1 MASISSSTSFSASR
15 GLSGLVSGLDT
26 ESMVEKLLSG
36 TQAKIDK
43 QNATKQQL
51 SWKQD
56 AYRNVIGLLTGMQ
69 DKYFNYLNPTTNL
82 LSNSFFNAMSAT
94 TKSDAVRVSASNTAF
109 SGKISIQKVDQLAKA
124 ARYESGGNVSS
135 ALKGEIDAGKLSAG
149 DAAVDITLD
158 GIKKTIRFSG
168 SDADAIRASLKQ
180 GIENAFGS
188 TNIVVGGTGSEITLS
203 SQAHNTS
210 SQITVSAAADGNNGL
225 DILGFKPWQSNKV
238 NTSATLQNLNLSEP
252 LIGDSFSFT
261 INGKTITATSG
272 DTMRAVIERIN
283 NSGAGVKVSYSS
295 VSDKFS
301 IEATETGAG
310 RAIDMK
316 DTTGN
321 LLSTMFGIGG
331 GGGVQSS
338 PLITGQVTAAGF
350 TESSDFTA
358 DSSFSITVGGVK
370 KSFNFGSSSD
380 IPFDMGIKEMNRM
393 LATAYGTT
401 SEGSETKNKVEIEL
415 LKDDDGNVTGAKLI
429 NRSNQVISFDGEA
442 DNLLTKLGFTAGQ
455 STLLKSDSKL
465 EEFGFAVG
473 DEVNG
478 TTIKS
483 IIADYLTEKG
493 MPEKTFSEMTA
504 EDLAAALQTKL
515 NQKANESDPN
525 PNAAVTIGEDGR
537 FTITADT
544 QLSLTGSGVS
554 KLFGVN
560 EVTLNKAVQSSR
572 FVSEGNVLKNESK
585 LTDFGFTAGER
596 IGGIEIID
604 GMIAETFVHDL
615 QGKLREKDSS
625 ATVTLNGDGS
635 FEIFAPKTDLIS
647 SGLSRLLGAKE
658 VQPGQNAQITLADG
672 TVVER
677 ATNSFEI
684 DGVFI
689 ELLAETK
696 DTDPVIEIGVTRNTD
711 QILSGIKSF
720 ISEYNSLIDTLN
732 SLVSEDPT
740 YKKYAPLTA
749 EQKKEM
755 SENEVK
761 LWEEQAKGGLLRG
774 DSIINGV
781 LSSMRSAL
789 YSKPAGAQFAL
800 YDLGITTGEWTQN
813 GKLNI
818 TDEAKLKQMI
828 EDNTGEIEKLF
839 TDSTQGLAV
848 QMNKILDGA
857 AKKSTASPGS
867 LVNMAGVKGFTS
879 DNNNTL
885 SRQMKSI
892 DDTVENL
899 KRTYEAEKTRYWKQ
913 FNAMEKI
920 INNMNQ
926 QSTWLASQF
935 G

>member
-168 SDADAIRASLKQ
+168 SDADAIRTSLEA
-180 GIENAFGS
+180 GIKNAFGS

-210 SQITVSAAADGNNGL
+210 SQITVSAAPDGNNGL

-350 TESSDFTA
+350 TASSDFTA

-429 NRSNQVISFDGEA
+429 NRSNQTISFDGEA

-478 TTIKS
+478 VAIT
-483 IIADYLTEKG
+483 AG
-493 MPEKTFSEMTA
+493 MSAGDF
-504 EDLAAALQTKL
+504 AAALQTKL
-515 NQKANESDPN
+515 QETDPN
-525 PNAAVTIGEDGR
+525 TAVTIGEDGR

-544 QLSLTGSGVS
+544 QLSLTGSGVN
-554 KLFGVN
+554 KLFSAN
-560 EVTLNKAVQSSR
+560 EVTLNKAAS
-572 FVSEGNVLKNESK
+572 G
-585 LTDFGFTAGER
+585 AG
-596 IGGIEIID
+596 
-604 GMIAETFVHDL
+604 L
-615 QGKLREKDSS
+615 
-625 ATVTLNGDGS
+625 
-635 FEIFAPKTDLIS
+635 
-647 SGLSRLLGAKE
+647 KE

-677 ATNSFEI
+677 ATNSFDI
-684 DGVFI
+684 DGIFI

-696 DTDPVIEIGVTRNTD
+696 DGDPAIEIGVTRNTD